1 MSRWSLRVRLVAGTV
16 ALVAIGLLIANV
28 AAVSLLRSYLMD
40 RLDSQLLSFSWRDL
54 GETAWWESGPR
65 AGQLPSRYV
74 VTLLDSQGR
83 VLRQFATAD
92 QVPPSVPQLDLSQAR
107 DEQGEFLTLDAQNG
121 PGRYRAV
128 VDVWPDGGGSIV
140 VALSMDDLEATVRRL
155 GFIVAVVSLVVLA
168 LIAGLGLLVVR
179 LGLRPLGEIERTA
192 GAIAAG
198 DLSQRVRD
206 EDERTEVGRLG
217 RSLNAMLAQ
226 IENAFA
232 QRTTSEER
240 LRRFVADA
248 SHELR
253 TPLTSI
259 RGYAELYRQGA
270 ATSAQDVPRLFG
282 RIESEAT
289 RMSSMV
295 DDLLVLAR
303 LDQQRP
309 LERQPVDVAGLAA
322 DAVTD
327 ARAVQPERPLAFT
340 TSGSGPFLV
349 VGDEARLRQV
359 YGNLLS
365 NALEHTPASVPVH
378 VSVSRHSD
386 EIVVEVADE
395 GPGLEPEVAS
405 RVFERF
411 FRADPSR
418 SRTDGGGTGTGLG
431 LSIVAAIA
439 AAHGGD
445 AEVQTAPGRGSRFRV
460 NLPAAAPAAVD
471 ALADGSAEVI
481 GSAQNAAS
489 PGSGLRRPQ

>member
-16 ALVAIGLLIANV
+16 ALVAVGLLVANV
-28 AAVSLLRSYLMD
+28 AAVSLLRTYLMD
-40 RLDSQLLSFSWRDL
+40 RLDSQLLSFSPRDL
-54 GETAWWESGPR
+54 SSTTEEAGP
-65 AGQLPSRYV
+65 LPSRYV
-74 VTLLDSQGR
+74 VTLLGPQGEVWR
-83 VLRQFATAD
+83 TFATD
-92 QVPPSVPQLDLSQAR
+92 DTVPPSVPGYDVNQAR
-107 DEQGEFLTLDAQNG
+107 DLQGEFLTLDATEG

-128 VDVWPDGGGSIV
+128 VDVLPNQSGSLVIAV
-140 VALSMDDLEATVRRL
+140 SMDDVDSTVRRL
-155 GFIVAVVSLVVLA
+155 GIIVAVVSLVVLA
-168 LIAGLGLLVVR
+168 LIAALGLLVVR

-198 DLSQRVRD
+198 DLSQRVPD
-206 EDERTEVGRLG
+206 HDKRTEVGRLG
-217 RSLNAMLAQ
+217 QSLNAMLAQ

-232 QRTTSEER
+232 ERSTSEDR

-270 ATSAQDVPRLFG
+270 ATSEEDVPRLFG

-309 LERQPVDVAGLAA
+309 LEREPVEVAALAS

-327 ARAVQPERPLAFT
+327 ARAVQPDRPIDFAT
-340 TSGSGPFLV
+340 HGPGPFLV
-349 VGDEARLRQV
+349 LGDEARLRQV

-365 NALEHTPASVPVH
+365 NALEHTPGSAPIH
-378 VSVSRHSD
+378 VSVSREGSSPGSRA
-386 EIVVEVADE
+386 VLVEVADE
-395 GPGLEPEVAS
+395 GPGLAPDDAA

-418 SRTDGGGTGTGLG
+418 ARSAGGTGLG

-439 AAHGGD
+439 SAHGGR
-445 AEVQTAPGRGSRFRV
+445 AEVQTAPGRGARFRV
-460 NLPAAAPAAVD
+460 ILPAADRSDDVSD
-471 ALADGSAEVI
+471 SER
-481 GSAQNAAS
+481 SAAS
-489 PGSGLRRPQ
+489 PGSGRRPPR

>member
-28 AAVSLLRSYLMD
+28 AAVSLLRSYLLD
-40 RLDSQLLSFSWRDL
+40 RLDSQLMAFSWQDL
-54 GETAWWESGPR
+54 GETAWRSGP
-65 AGQLPSRYV
+65 GSGPLPSRYV

-83 VLRQFATAD
+83 VLRQFRTAD
-92 QVPPSVPQLDLSQAR
+92 QVPPSVPQLETSRAR
-107 DEQGEFLTLDAQNG
+107 DEQGEFLTLDAQTG

-128 VDVWPDGGGSIV
+128 VDVWPDGNGSIV
-140 VALSMDDLEATVRRL
+140 IALSMDDLEATVRRL
-155 GFIVAVVSLVVLA
+155 GLIVAVVSLVVLA

-179 LGLRPLGEIERTA
+179 IGLRPLGEIERTA

-217 RSLNAMLAQ
+217 RSLNAMLSQ

-232 QRTTSEER
+232 QRTASEDR

-270 ATSAQDVPRLFG
+270 ATSEQDVPRLFG

-289 RMSSMV
+289 RMGSMV

-309 LERQPVDVAGLAA
+309 LDEQLVDVAALAA

-327 ARAVQPERPLAFT
+327 ARAVQPERPLDFT
-340 TSGSGPFLV
+340 TRGPGPFV
-349 VGDEARLRQV
+349 VLGDEARLRQV

-365 NALEHTPASVPVH
+365 NALEHTPHSAPVH
-378 VSVSRHSD
+378 VAVWRDSSGDV
-386 EIVVEVADE
+386 VVEVADE
-395 GPGLEPEVAS
+395 GPGLEPDAAA

-418 SRTDGGGTGTGLG
+418 SRSGGGTGLG

-439 AAHGGD
+439 AAHGGR
-445 AEVQTAPGRGSRFRV
+445 AEVQTAPGAGARFRV
-460 NLPAAAPAAVD
+460 MLPAARDQP
-471 ALADGSAEVI
+471 
-481 GSAQNAAS
+481 
-489 PGSGLRRPQ
+489 

>member
-16 ALVAIGLLIANV
+16 ALVAVGLLVANV
-28 AAVSLLRSYLMD
+28 AAVSLLRTYLID
-40 RLDSQLLSFSWRDL
+40 RLDSQLLSFSPRDL
-54 GETAWWESGPR
+54 SSTTEEAGP
-65 AGQLPSRYV
+65 LPSRYV
-74 VTLLDSQGR
+74 VTLLGPQGEVWR
-83 VLRQFATAD
+83 TFATD
-92 QVPPSVPQLDLSQAR
+92 DTVPPSVPGYGVNQAR
-107 DEQGEFLTLDAQNG
+107 DLQGEFLTLDATEG

-128 VDVWPDGGGSIV
+128 VEVLPNQSGSLVIAV
-140 VALSMDDLEATVRRL
+140 SMDDVDSTVRRL
-155 GFIVAVVSLVVLA
+155 GIIVAVVSLVVLA
-168 LIAGLGLLVVR
+168 LIAALGLLVVR

-198 DLSQRVRD
+198 DLSQRVPD
-206 EDERTEVGRLG
+206 HDKRTEVGRLG
-217 RSLNAMLAQ
+217 QSLNAMLAQ

-232 QRTTSEER
+232 ERSTSEDR

-270 ATSAQDVPRLFG
+270 ATSEEDVPRLFG

-309 LERQPVDVAGLAA
+309 LDREPVEVATLAS

-327 ARAVQPERPLAFT
+327 ARAVQPDRPIDFST
-340 TSGSGPFLV
+340 HGPGPFMVL
-349 VGDEARLRQV
+349 GDEARLRQV

-365 NALEHTPASVPVH
+365 NALEHTPGSAPIH
-378 VSVSRHSD
+378 VSVSREGSS
-386 EIVVEVADE
+386 EVVVEVADE
-395 GPGLEPEVAS
+395 GPGLEPDDAA

-418 SRTDGGGTGTGLG
+418 ARGAGGTGLG

-439 AAHGGD
+439 SAHGGR
-445 AEVQTAPGRGSRFRV
+445 AEVQTAPGRGARFRV
-460 NLPAAAPAAVD
+460 ILPAAERPDDVSD
-471 ALADGSAEVI
+471 SER
-481 GSAQNAAS
+481 SAAS
-489 PGSGLRRPQ
+489 PGSAPRRSR

>member
-16 ALVAIGLLIANV
+16 ALVAVGLLIANV
-28 AAVSLLRSYLMD
+28 AAVSLLRTYLMD
-40 RLDSQLLSFSWRDL
+40 RLDSQLLSFSPRDL
-54 GETAWWESGPR
+54 SPTTEETGP
-65 AGQLPSRYV
+65 LPSRYV
-74 VTLLDSQGR
+74 VAVLDPQGQ
-83 VLRQFATAD
+83 VLRVFDTPDAN
-92 QVPPSVPQLDLSQAR
+92 PPSIPRLGLDRAR
-107 DEQGEFLTLDAQNG
+107 EREGEFLTLDTANG

-128 VDVWPDGGGSIV
+128 VEVLPDGSGTLVI
-140 VALSMDDLEATVRRL
+140 ALSMDDVDFTVRRL
-155 GFIVAVVSLVVLA
+155 GFIVAIVSLVVLA
-168 LIAGLGLLVVR
+168 LIAALGLLVVR

-198 DLSQRVRD
+198 DLSRRVPD
-206 EDERTEVGRLG
+206 HDERTEVGRLG
-217 RSLNAMLAQ
+217 KSLNAMLAQ

-232 QRTTSEER
+232 ERSTSEDR

-270 ATSAQDVPRLFG
+270 ATSEEDVPRLFG

-309 LERQPVDVAGLAA
+309 LDREPVEVAALAS
-322 DAVTD
+322 DAATD
-327 ARAVQPERPLAFT
+327 ARAVQPDRPIDFAAH
-340 TSGSGPFLV
+340 GPGPFMVL
-349 VGDEARLRQV
+349 GDEARLRQV

-365 NALEHTPASVPVH
+365 NALEHTPGSAPVH
-378 VSVSRHSD
+378 VSVSREGSR
-386 EIVVEVADE
+386 EVVVEVADE
-395 GPGLEPEVAS
+395 GPGLEPDDAA

-418 SRTDGGGTGTGLG
+418 ARSAGGTGLG

-439 AAHGGD
+439 AAHGGH
-445 AEVQTAPGRGSRFRV
+445 AEVQTAPGRGARFRV
-460 NLPAAAPAAVD
+460 ILPAAERSDDVSD
-471 ALADGSAEVI
+471 SER
-481 GSAQNAAS
+481 SAAS
-489 PGSGLRRPQ
+489 PGSAPRRPR

>member
-28 AAVSLLRSYLMD
+28 AAVSLLRTYLMD
-40 RLDSQLLSFSWRDL
+40 RLDSQLLSFTPRDL
-54 GETAWWESGPR
+54 GPTAGP
-65 AGQLPSRYV
+65 AGPLPSRFV
-74 VTLLDSQGR
+74 VTVLDPQGS
-83 VLRQFATAD
+83 VLRTFATEDA
-92 QVPPSVPQLDLSQAR
+92 VPPDVPRLDVSRAR
-107 DEQGEFLTLDAQNG
+107 DEQGEFLTLGAREG

-128 VDVWPDGGGSIV
+128 VDVLPDSSGSIV
-140 VALSMDDLEATVRRL
+140 VAVSMDDLDSTVRRL
-155 GFIVAVVSLVVLA
+155 GIIVAVVSLIVLA

-179 LGLRPLGEIERTA
+179 LGMRPLAEIERTA

-198 DLSQRVRD
+198 DLSRRVRD
-206 EDERTEVGRLG
+206 SDERTEVGRLG

-232 QRTTSEER
+232 QRTASEER

-270 ATSAQDVPRLFG
+270 ATSAEDVPRLFG

-309 LERQPVDVAGLAA
+309 FERQPVDVAVLAS

-327 ARAVQPERPLAFT
+327 GRAVQPERPIDFAAT
-340 TSGSGPFLV
+340 GKGPYV
-349 VGDEARLRQV
+349 VLGDEARLRQV
-359 YGNLLS
+359 YGNLVS
-365 NALEHTPASVPVH
+365 NALEHTPGSAPVH
-378 VSVSRHSD
+378 VSVARNAATDDTD
-386 EIVVEVADE
+386 EVVVEVADE
-395 GPGLEPEVAS
+395 GPGLEPDVAA

-411 FRADPSR
+411 YRADPSR
-418 SRTDGGGTGTGLG
+418 SRTGGGTGTGLG

-439 AAHGGD
+439 AAHGGH

-460 NLPAAAPAAVD
+460 VLPAATANEITQESGPT
-471 ALADGSAEVI
+471 
-481 GSAQNAAS
+481 AAS
-489 PGSGLRRPQ
+489 PDSAPHLPR